1 MNIRHL
7 VIIGTGLIGGSLA
20 LALRKSGCVE
30 RITGVGR
37 SAENLEEA
45 KRMGVI
51 DMASHD
57 IATAVADADMVLVST
72 PVAACHQVFE
82 SMAGRLSE
90 HAIVTDAGSTKQSV
104 ICAAKTHLSYPHR
117 FVPAHPIAGAEHSGV
132 KAAFASLFEKHV
144 CVMTPDED
152 VDIDAVA
159 QVQQMWESVGAE
171 VITMSAEQHDDMLAS
186 VSHLPHLAAFALV
199 NAVRGDDTS
208 GEAFRFAAGGFR
220 DFTRIASSSPEMWRD
235 IALCNREAVMQK
247 IDLLQEELKVLRV
260 ALQSED
266 ADGLLQKFADAKQ
279 ARDAWLAKYGEGL

>member
-1 MNIRHL
+1 
-7 VIIGTGLIGGSLA
+7 
-20 LALRKSGCVE
+20 
-30 RITGVGR
+30 
-37 SAENLEEA
+37 
-45 KRMGVI
+45 
-51 DMASHD
+51 
-57 IATAVADADMVLVST
+57 
-72 PVAACHQVFE
+72 
-82 SMAGRLSE
+82 
-90 HAIVTDAGSTKQSV
+90 
-104 ICAAKTHLSYPHR
+104 
-117 FVPAHPIAGAEHSGV
+117 
-132 KAAFASLFEKHV
+132 
-144 CVMTPDED
+144 VMTPDED